1 MMNQRIG
8 NYEEF
13 LEFQRL
19 VFCATED
26 FVASIDPTTF
36 SDVIVAHPYGS
47 TIAQTFSARVG
58 GDRGISRSDA
68 LECWIY
74 HTRFD
79 TWVRSNTPER
89 SSVSWG

>member
-1 MMNQRIG
+1 MNQRIG

-47 TIAQTFSARVG
+47 TIARHFRPASEAIAEFRAATHSSAG
-58 GDRGISRSDA
+58 STN
-68 LECWIY
+68 
-74 HTRFD
+74 TRFD

-89 SSVSWG
+89 SSVSRG